1 MLFVPYF
8 PPFSNGFGYFAD
20 VMASASSGFFN
31 ANDVDKT
38 LFLHVKT
45 S

>member
-1 MLFVPYF
+1 MSFVPYF

-20 VMASASSGFFN
+20 AMASSSLGFFN

-38 LFLHVKT
+38 SFLCVKT